1 MTARSRRR
9 TEGARPRTERPV
21 GRSAAR
27 IRSDLAAPIR
37 FGTSGWRGV
46 LGEEVTF
53 PRLRVLV
60 RSVAQWVA
68 EKGDGARV
76 LVGWDGRFASRAMA
90 EIATDVLA
98 EAGLS
103 PALAPAYTA
112 TPVVTHALAHGRHAA
127 GLVLT
132 ASHNPPAHHGL
143 KVFDAS
149 GAAIDDRAARR
160 IESIAQRRRAQTTP
174 APASKRRP
182 PARDLAVAYQEA
194 LSAALDPSALRRSG
208 LTVVYDAMHG
218 AAGGLLDDWL
228 RRGGV
233 SVESLRSTLDP
244 RFGGVAPDPV
254 AGHLAGLVAAT
265 RARSGL
271 VLGIANDGDGDRVG
285 AVDGLGRVLTE
296 TQLVALLV
304 DHLAAC
310 GRLERGI
317 AIGTATGTLVE
328 KVAQEHGLAVE
339 RHPIGFKALSGAIL
353 AGRVEIAG
361 EESGGFAWS
370 RMGPDKDGMLAAAL
384 LVELV
389 AGSGLPLES
398 HIDRL
403 EAQFGPSACGRLA
416 LEASPVR
423 ARAFERLVATPPSRV
438 DRQAVVRVES
448 DCGLRL
454 ALADGGFLM
463 LRRSGTESVIR
474 IYAEAGDG
482 RQLERRL
489 REGVRLLERA
499 AR

>member
-1 MTARSRRR
+1 MS
-9 TEGARPRTERPV
+9 
-21 GRSAAR
+21 
-27 IRSDLAAPIR
+27 AAPIR

-53 PRLRVLV
+53 ARLRVLV
-60 RSVAQWVA
+60 RSIAEWVGA
-68 EKGDGARV
+68 KRDGRRV
-76 LVGWDGRFASRAMA
+76 LVGFDGRFASRAMA
-90 EIATDVLA
+90 EIAVDVLA
-98 EAGLS
+98 EAGLA
-103 PALAPAYTA
+103 PELARACTA
-112 TPVVTHALAHGRHAA
+112 TPVVTHALARGRYAA

-160 IESIAQRRRAQTTP
+160 IESIARRRRAQTAP
-174 APASKRRP
+174 APEARRRP
-182 PARDLAVAYQEA
+182 PSRDLGLAYQEA
-194 LSAALDPSALRRSG
+194 LSAALDPSALRRAG

-218 AAGGLLDDWL
+218 AAGGLLDAWL
-228 RRGGV
+228 RRAGV
-233 SVESLRSTLDP
+233 AVESLRSTRDP
-244 RFGGVAPDPV
+244 GFGGGAPDPV
-254 AGHLAGLVAAT
+254 AQNLAGLVAAT
-265 RARSGL
+265 QARSGL
-271 VLGIANDGDGDRVG
+271 VLGLANDGDGDRVG
-285 AVDGLGRVLTE
+285 AVDGGGRVLSE
-296 TQLVALLV
+296 TQLLALLV
-304 DHLAAC
+304 DHLAAR
-310 GRLERGI
+310 GRLARGI
-317 AIGTATGTLVE
+317 AIGAATGTLVE
-328 KVAQEHGLAVE
+328 KVAQAHGLVVE
-339 RHPIGFKALSGAIL
+339 RHPIGFKALSCAIL

-403 EAQFGPSACGRLA
+403 EARFGPSACGRVA
-416 LEASPVR
+416 LEASP
-423 ARAFERLVATPPSRV
+423 ARDSALKRLMAAPPTRV
-438 DRQAVVRVES
+438 DRQAVGRVDG

-482 RQLERRL
+482 QQLARRL
-489 REGVRLLERA
+489 REGIRLLERA